1 METLTRAKKGCTDAL
16 KLWNPNAV
24 WLNSIIIAAGGLL
37 LIAASV
43 NLAYY
48 AGAQDVVFTH
58 DRQNTE
64 LLDLGIGATVMNV
77 LAIVFAAGF
86 FIIGTM
92 GLYNTLCKD
101 VP

>member
-16 KLWNPNAV
+16 RLWNPNAV
-24 WLNSIIIAAGGLL
+24 WLNSLLIVAGGIL
-37 LIAASV
+37 LIAAAV
-43 NLAYY
+43 DLAYF
-48 AGAQDVVFTH
+48 AGAQDVVYTH
-58 DRQNTE
+58 DRSNAD

-77 LAIVFAAGF
+77 LAIVFALGF
-86 FIIGTM
+86 FIIGSM